1 MNKIYHPN
9 IDFASGSVCLDVINQ
24 VSFGHG
30 HSMDGPSNRL
40 MIVPLY
46 CTFQTWTPLYDLSN
60 VFDSF
65 IPQLLS
71 YPNPT
76 DPLNG
81 DAASLCKFQY
91 PNPIYSDGKIGSLE
105 LERTFQ
111 LLDLSNYTFAQ
122 L

>member
-9 IDFASGSVCLDVINQ
+9 IDFASGSVCLDVIN
-24 VSFGHG
+24 
-30 HSMDGPSNRL
+30 
-40 MIVPLY
+40 
-46 CTFQTWTPLYDLSN
+46 QTWTPLYDLSN

-81 DAASLCKFQY
+81 DAASLYLHKPEDY
-91 PNPIYSDGKIGSLE
+91 KNKVLDYVKKYATEDALNGNGDSKNGDDMDDDSESMSDYDDDTDDG
-105 LERTFQ
+105 
-111 LLDLSNYTFAQ
+111 DLNMEM
-122 L
+122 